1 MNTNLTDAAKSM
13 ASVFSKIPQDR
24 FGPAVQLFLLGLII
38 QEALDCQRTVEII
51 ICWHLG
57 NVIPEAAV
65 DFVQAV
71 LHSAFVDMK
80 KRRGMR
86 NTFVRIDQVGGQG
99 LPDVGFI
106 FLTLQR
112 SQDR

>member
-1 MNTNLTDAAKSM
+1 M

-65 DFVQAV
+65 DFVQAA
-71 LHSAFVDMK
+71 SQCF
-80 KRRGMR
+80 RGYEEAPR
-86 NTFVRIDQVGGQG
+86 NA
-99 LPDVGFI
+99 
-106 FLTLQR
+106 
-112 SQDR
+112 